1 MSQPVFVIVGASLAG
16 AKAAEQLRTDG
27 FEGRIV
33 LFGEEPHR
41 PYERPSLSKDYLRG
55 EAEQPTWVHDSDY
68 YAEHDIELRTGE
80 RVAEIDTGRS
90 TLTLE
95 EGEMLSFDSLLLAT
109 GARPRGL
116 NVPGADLDGVLQLR
130 TVDDS
135 DALRARLHDSA
146 AVAVVGAGWIGCEV
160 AASARQMG
168 CEVTIIEPQSV
179 PLERVLG
186 LEVGEY
192 YRRVHTEH
200 GVRLLARDSV
210 AAIEVGAR
218 HTVRTTNGEAV
229 ECDLVA
235 VGVGV
240 QPRDELAVA
249 AGLDVSNGILV
260 DAGLRTSVPAIFA
273 AGDVANLAHPF
284 YGQRVRVE
292 HWAWAGDQGT
302 AAGQSML
309 GQDVSFGKIPYFYS
323 DQYDVSMEYRG
334 NTPEGFDEVVFRGD
348 PGGGEFLVF
357 WLKERIVQAAM
368 NVNIWDQGDELEV
381 LVAARTPVD
390 VAQLRNEDAPLS
402 AMA

>member
-16 AKAAEQLRTDG
+16 AKAAEELRAAGFDG
-27 FEGRIV
+27 RVV
-33 LFGEEPHR
+33 LIGDEPHR

-55 EAEQPTWVHDSDY
+55 EAEQPTWVHDDNY
-68 YAEHDIELRTGE
+68 YAEQDIELRTGE
-80 RVAEIDTGRS
+80 RVAAIDSRDS

-95 EGEMLSFDSLLLAT
+95 GGDTLHFDSLLLAT
-109 GARPRGL
+109 GARPRRL
-116 NVPGADLDGVLQLR
+116 DVPGADLDGVLTLR

-135 DALRARLHDSA
+135 DMLRARLRESA

-168 CEVTIIEPQSV
+168 CQVTIIEPQSV

-192 YRRVHTEH
+192 YGRVHAEH
-200 GVRLLARDSV
+200 GVRLLARDTV
-210 AAIEVGAR
+210 AAIEAGAR

-229 ECDLVA
+229 ECDLVV

-249 AGLDVSNGILV
+249 AGLEVSNGILV
-260 DAGLRTSVPAIFA
+260 DASLRTSVPTIFA
-273 AGDVANLAHPF
+273 AGDVASLAHPF
-284 YGQRVRVE
+284 YAQRVRVE
-292 HWAWAGDQGT
+292 HWAWAADQGS

-309 GQDVSFGKIPYFYS
+309 GQEVSFGKIPYFYS
-323 DQYDVSMEYRG
+323 DQYDVGMEYRG
-334 NTPEGFDEVVFRGD
+334 HTPGGFDEVVFRGD

-357 WLKERIVQAAM
+357 WLKDRIVQAAM
-368 NVNIWDQGDELEV
+368 NVNVWDRGAELEV
-381 LVAARTPVD
+381 LLAARTPVD
-390 VAQLRNEDAPLS
+390 VAQLRNQDTPLT
-402 AMA
+402 AMV

>member
-284 YGQRVRVE
+284 YGRRVRVE
-292 HWAWAGDQGT
+292 HWAWAGDQGA

>member
-16 AKAAEQLRTDG
+16 AKAAEQLRADG
-27 FEGRIV
+27 FDGRIV

-55 EAEQPTWVHDSDY
+55 EADQPTWVHDSDY
-68 YAEHDIELRTGE
+68 YAKHDIELRTRE
-80 RVAEIDTGRS
+80 RVAEIDAGGS
-90 TLTLE
+90 SLTLAG
-95 EGEMLSFDSLLLAT
+95 GETLGFDSLLLAT
-109 GARPRGL
+109 GARPRRL
-116 NVPGADLDGVLQLR
+116 DVPGADLDAVHELR

-135 DALRARLHDSA
+135 DTLRARLRESA

-168 CEVTIIEPQSV
+168 CDVTIIEPQSV

-186 LEVGEY
+186 LEVGDY
-192 YRRVHTEH
+192 YRRVHAEH

-210 AAIEVGAR
+210 AAIEAGAR
-218 HTVRTTNGEAV
+218 YTVRTTNGEAI
-229 ECDLVA
+229 ECDLVV

-240 QPRDELAVA
+240 QPRDELAAA
-249 AGLDVSNGILV
+249 AGLEVSNGILV
-260 DAGLRTSVPAIFA
+260 DAGLRTSVPTIFA

-323 DQYDVSMEYRG
+323 DQYDVGMEYRG
-334 NTPEGFDEVVFRGD
+334 HTPEGFDEVDFRGD
-348 PGGGEFLVF
+348 PAGGEFLVF
-357 WLKERIVQAAM
+357 WLKDRIVQAAM
-368 NVNIWDQGDELEV
+368 NVNVWDRGDELEA
-381 LVAARTPVD
+381 LLAARTPVD
-390 VAQLRNEDAPLS
+390 VAQLRDADAPLG
-402 AMA
+402 ATG

>member
-1 MSQPVFVIVGASLAG
+1 MSKQVFVIVGASLAG
-16 AKAAEQLRTDG
+16 AKAAEQLRADG
-27 FEGRIV
+27 FDGRIV

-68 YAEHDIELRTGE
+68 YAEHDIELRTSA
-80 RVAEIDTGRS
+80 RVTEIDTGRS

-95 EGEMLSFDSLLLAT
+95 GGEMLSFDSLLLAT
-109 GARPRGL
+109 GARPRRL
-116 NVPGADLDGVLQLR
+116 DVPGAELEGVLTLR

-135 DALRARLHDSA
+135 DALRARLRDSA

-186 LEVGEY
+186 LEVGDY
-192 YRRVHTEH
+192 YRRVHAEH
-200 GVRLLARDSV
+200 GVRHLARDSV
-210 AAIEVGAR
+210 AAIEAGAR

-229 ECDLVA
+229 ECDLVV

-240 QPRDELAVA
+240 QPRAELAAA

-260 DAGLRTSVPAIFA
+260 DAGLRTSVPTIFA
-273 AGDVANLAHPF
+273 AGDVANIAHPF

-292 HWAWAGDQGT
+292 HWAWAGDTGT
-302 AAGQSML
+302 AAGRSML

-323 DQYDVSMEYRG
+323 DQYDVGMEYRG
-334 NTPEGFDEVVFRGD
+334 HTPEGFDEVVFRGD

-357 WLKERIVQAAM
+357 WLKDRIVQAAM
-368 NVNIWDQGDELEV
+368 NVNVWDRGEELEV

-402 AMA
+402 AMV